1 MCITEYEGR
10 GFALRSCCILF
21 LVLFILCSG
30 CSNSSNSSPLPKV
43 LETSPVTLHS
53 KGAEKEVDQKSSEPN
68 ATRQTVSHRK
78 KSERTKSSR
87 RSRAEESYRA
97 LSTLRHKYPAIF
109 KTNGSSYGRRVSLTF
124 DDVPDEFTGKVLDVL
139 KAYNVKATFFVMG
152 YRAEK
157 HPDIVRRM
165 VREGHLVG
173 NHTYNHPLLTKLSMV
188 RFKREILRTDAIL
201 HRIIG
206 YHPKFIRPPYGEI
219 NEQQV
224 RWAGS
229 QGYII
234 VNWDVDSQDWRGLS
248 AQRVMSNIL
257 KTTRPG
263 SIILQHAGGNVGGVL
278 NGTLEALP
286 RIIERLKNQRYQ
298 FVTLTDM
305 FHVRKSNS

>member
-1 MCITEYEGR
+1 MCVTEYEGR

-21 LVLFILCSG
+21 LVLLIVCGG
-30 CSNSSNSSPLPKV
+30 CSNSSNTSPLPKT
-43 LETSPVTLHS
+43 LETSPVTLLS
-53 KGAEKEVDQKSSEPN
+53 KGADKDSKSEPD

-78 KSERTKSSR
+78 KSERTKSKR
-87 RSRAEESYRA
+87 RSHAEESYHA
-97 LSTLRHKYPAIF
+97 LSALRHKYPGIF
-109 KTNGSSYGRRVSLTF
+109 KNSGSSYSRRVSLTF

-139 KAYNVKATFFVMG
+139 KEYNVKATFFVMG

-157 HPDIVRRM
+157 HPDLIKRM
-165 VREGHLVG
+165 VREGHLIG

-188 RFKREILRTDAIL
+188 KFKQQILRTDAIL

-224 RWAGS
+224 RWAGN

-234 VNWDVDSQDWRGLS
+234 VNWNVDSQDWRGLS

-257 KTTRPG
+257 TTTRPG
-263 SIILQHAGGNVGGVL
+263 SIILQHAAGNVGGVL

-286 RIIERLKNQRYQ
+286 RVIERLKSQRYQ

-305 FHVRKSNS
+305 FHVRKSSS